1 MLLIV
6 LGYAMVATFKVLIM
20 ANRLSAFVALVLIPI
35 VFGLMAGHGTD
46 LAVMAITGI
55 VKLAPTAILL
65 LCAVLYF
72 GIMIDAG
79 LFDPLVR
86 RGISAVGGD
95 PLRGG
100 VGTGVVPPCVLLA
113 W

>member
-6 LGYAMVATFKVLIM
+6 LGQAMVATFMVVIM
-20 ANRLSAFVALVLIPI
+20 TNRLSAFVALLLVPI
-35 VFGLMAGHGTD
+35 VFGLIAGHRAD
-46 LAVMAITGI
+46 LAMMAITGM

-86 RGISAVGGD
+86 RVIAAVGSD
-95 PLRGG
+95 PVR
-100 VGTGVVPPCVLLA
+100 VGF
-113 W
+113 